1 MSTTPLDIAKHGS
14 GPSPRRRARWRWLA
28 VLAVALLWPGGLVGS
43 HAADETAEA
52 PAAQVQV
59 DAPAAA
65 EGEHAAEQEPAAE
78 HSDPVAPVLLGVIVL
93 LLAARVAG
101 HLMELV
107 SQPAVLGELTVGII
121 LGNLTLL
128 GIDWLEFLKVDYS
141 RNYAINIS
149 DYADLAGV
157 AIDMMARIGVVL
169 LLFQVGLETSMT
181 QMKKVGASAMVVAIV
196 GVVAPLG
203 LGFGAGFVLLPD
215 EHWALHLFLGAT
227 LCATSVGITARVL
240 QDLKKESTPA
250 AQVILGAAVIDD
262 VLGLIILALVEG
274 IISAADAANGAAGGA
289 SGAGGGFSAMDMVL
303 IITKA
308 GGFLIGALIFGQM
321 LSRHHL
327 RFANYLRGRGLL
339 VVAAIAFCFA
349 LAWLASFMGLAPI
362 VGAFAAGLL
371 LDKVTYHEL
380 ADRRGERELEE
391 AIRPVADLLVPIFF
405 VMMGIQVDVS
415 QFADPSVLMLA
426 GALTVIAIIGKQ
438 VCGLGVLQPGAD
450 RMSIGLGM
458 IPRGEVGLIFAA
470 IGRELTLGDERV
482 INPGTYGAIVLMV
495 ILTTMVTPPLLKWSL
510 LRHERKTSG
519 QEPKQTQ

>member
-1 MSTTPLDIAKHGS
+1 MSITPITLPTATRLRHK
-14 GPSPRRRARWRWLA
+14 PRGRWRWLA
-28 VLAVALLWPGGLVGS
+28 VLTVALLWPGGLVHS
-43 HAADETAEA
+43 QPANEPADT
-52 PAAQVQV
+52 PAAQTPVQT
-59 DAPAAA
+59 PA
-65 EGEHAAEQEPAAE
+65 GQEPSEQAAAE
-78 HSDPVAPVLLGVIVL
+78 HSDPVAPVLLGIVIL

-101 HLMELV
+101 HLTETV
-107 SQPAVLGELTVGII
+107 GQPAVLGELTVGII

-128 GIDWLEFLKVDYS
+128 GVDWLEFLKVDYS

-157 AIDMMARIGVVL
+157 AIDMLARIGVVL
-169 LLFQVGLETSMT
+169 LLFQVGLETSMA

-203 LGFGAGFVLLPD
+203 LGFAAGALLLP
-215 EHWALHLFLGAT
+215 EHHWAVHLFLGAT

-240 QDLKKESTPA
+240 QDLRKEKTHA

-274 IISAADAANGAAGGA
+274 IIAAAG
-289 SGAGGGFSAMDMVL
+289 SNAGDGGFSLMDMVW
-303 IITKA
+303 IIAKA
-308 GGFLIGALIFGQM
+308 GGFLIGALVFGQM
-321 LSRHHL
+321 FSRHHL

-339 VVAAIAFCFA
+339 VVAAIAFCFT

-380 ADRRGERELEE
+380 ADQRGERELEE

-405 VMMGIQVDVS
+405 VMMGIQVDIR

-426 GALTVIAIIGKQ
+426 GALTIVAIIGKQ
-438 VCGLGVLQPGAD
+438 VCGLGVLTRGSD
-450 RMSIGLGM
+450 RLSIGLGM

-482 INPGTYGAIVLMV
+482 IDPGTYGAIVLMV

-510 LRHERKTSG
+510 LRHERPSDACET
-519 QEPKQTQ
+519 